1 MAMPASPEPL
11 KRSKGRTDR
20 FLAELSRQIRERA
33 LFEPGERL
41 LVAVSGGVD
50 SVVLLHALCALLPNP
65 AATLTVAH
73 FDHQIRG
80 ATSREDAQWVR
91 ALAQSLGLPY
101 LGGKGSVLRL
111 ARSQGLSVEMA
122 ARQMRFAFLRRA
134 ARRHRCSAVVTAHH
148 AEDQVELFFLRA
160 ARGAGG
166 DGLSGMGWS
175 EPFPVAASPG
185 LRLIRPLLALTKKQ
199 IQDWAAQQRHAFRE
213 DATNAEDIGLRN
225 RLRNRVL
232 PLWIQEMGEGAVAAT
247 CRSMEIL
254 RDESRCVEDLA
265 RRWRLD
271 PTGSPFASLPI
282 AVQRQV
288 LRLQLIELGQAPE
301 FDLIEHLRQRPQ
313 DPVSVPGQAL
323 GGRRLESD
331 PSGRVEWVDS
341 GAVPAFGG
349 EKVQVSL
356 SRAKGSMDLP
366 GGRIRWY
373 GVRQAPGAGLPE
385 VPQGF
390 EVFDRARVGKEVVLR
405 RWQPGDRFRPLGFKD
420 SAKLQDLFVNL
431 KVPAAVRRRLWLAVG
446 QGGEIFWVQGLR
458 PGDAFKVTSS
468 TRDCLVWGLESCA

>member
-1 MAMPASPEPL
+1 MPASPDPL
-11 KRSKGRTDR
+11 KRSKGQKDR
-20 FLAELSRQIRERA
+20 FLVDLSREIRERG
-33 LFEPGERL
+33 LFKPGERL

-50 SVVLLHALCALLPNP
+50 SVVLLHALCALLPDP

-80 ATSREDAQWVR
+80 AASRADAQWVQ

-101 LGGKGSVLRL
+101 YGGKGSVLRVVR
-111 ARSQGLSVEMA
+111 AQGLSVEMA
-122 ARQMRFAFLRRA
+122 ARELRFKFLRRA
-134 ARRHRCSAVVTAHH
+134 ARVHRCSVVVTAHH

-175 EPFPVAASPG
+175 EPFPVGTSPG
-185 LRLIRPLLALTKKQ
+185 LRLIRPLLASTKKH
-199 IQDWAAQQRHAFRE
+199 IHAWATQHGYAFRE

-232 PLWIQEMGEGAVAAT
+232 PLWVQEMGEGAVAAT

-254 RDESRCVEDLA
+254 RDESRCVEDFA
-265 RRWRLD
+265 RQWRSD
-271 PTGSPFASLPI
+271 PTGSPFASLPV

-301 FDLIEHLRQRPQ
+301 FDLIEHLRQHPG
-313 DPVSVPGQAL
+313 DPLSVPGQDL

-331 PSGRVEWVDS
+331 PSGGVDWVGS
-341 GAVPAFGG
+341 GSVPAFGVERVPVALTG
-349 EKVQVSL
+349 S
-356 SRAKGSMDLP
+356 KGYVDLP
-366 GGRIRWY
+366 GCRIRWS
-373 GVRQAPGAGLPE
+373 GVRRTPGAGLPE
-385 VPQGF
+385 VPRGF
-390 EVFDRARVGKEVVLR
+390 EVFDRGKVGNEVVLR
-405 RWQPGDRFRPLGFKD
+405 HWQPGDRFRPLGFKG

-431 KVPAAVRRRLWLAVG
+431 KVPAAARRRLWLASG

-458 PGDAFKVTSS
+458 PSDAFKVATS